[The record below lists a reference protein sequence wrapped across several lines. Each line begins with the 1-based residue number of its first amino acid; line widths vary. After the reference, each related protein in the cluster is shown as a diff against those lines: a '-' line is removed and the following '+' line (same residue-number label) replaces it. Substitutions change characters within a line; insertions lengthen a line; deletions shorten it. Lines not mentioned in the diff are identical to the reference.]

1 MEDMH
6 RILDAAAAAGD
17 VPMVLALIIHVEGS
31 AYKKEGAAMLLMA
44 NGKRVG
50 TLTAGCLE
58 KDLAERAKVVHAE
71 GKSAAVQY
79 DLSSEDDLSW
89 GQGTGCNGKITI
101 LLEPVGKRLRQQLLF
116 LKVKLDEGKAVV
128 RIIRLTDSFEPM
140 EDICIAEDGT
150 QFGSGH
156 IPFTLQADM
165 KNPIL
170 LKGAKDAPDF
180 FFVHPIFPVP
190 RLYVFGTGEDA
201 RPLVSLAARTGFKV
215 FVADWRPALCSPEFF
230 PEAAGWIVG
239 KAEEVLDRITFAKR
253 DYAVVMTHQFEKDR
267 IILAH
272 IKDAPLSY
280 IGVLGP
286 ARRTERLLGGRHIPE
301 IIHSPAG
308 LPMGAKG
315 PEEIAVS
322 IVGEMIQTLRS
333 RP

>member
-6 RILDAAAAAGD
+6 RIVDAAAAAED
-17 VPMVLALIIHVEGS
+17 VPMVLALIIHVVGS

-58 KDLAERAKVVHAE
+58 EDLAERAKVVFAKGKAE
-71 GKSAAVQY
+71 AVQY

-89 GQGTGCNGKITI
+89 GQGTGCNGVITI
-101 LLEPVGKRLRQQLLF
+101 LLEPITKELRQNLLSF
-116 LKVKLDEGKAVV
+116 KEKLGEGKSVV
-128 RIIRLTDSFEPM
+128 RIIRLTDSFEPKG
-140 EDICIAEDGT
+140 DLYIAEDGAE
-150 QFGSGH
+150 FGSCD
-156 IPFTLQADM
+156 IPFTLQEDR

-170 LKGAKDAPDF
+170 LKDTEGGPDL

-190 RLYVFGTGEDA
+190 HLYVFGAGEDA

-215 FVADWRPALCSPEFF
+215 FVADWRPALCSPEYF

-239 KAEEVLDRITFAKR
+239 KAEEVLDQITFAKR
-253 DYAVVMTHQFEKDR
+253 DFAVIMTHQYEKDR
-267 IILAH
+267 KILAH

-286 ARRTERLLGGRHIPE
+286 ARRTERLLGGRNFPE

-308 LPMGAKG
+308 LPIGAKG